1 MMMVVRI
8 LQKVTK
14 DLEEHKQ
21 HCQEFFMR
29 EMEKQKNY
37 TICTQLHCN
46 SFLGKIQAWPCSKLI
61 V

>member
-29 EMEKQKNY
+29 EMEKQKNLFKNLRAS
-37 TICTQLHCN
+37 IIQKGLNPLHTQ
-46 SFLGKIQAWPCSKLI
+46 
-61 V
+61 

>member
-21 HCQEFFMR
+21 HCQEFFYEGNGEAEELFNMHS
-29 EMEKQKNY
+29 
-37 TICTQLHCN
+37 IN
-46 SFLGKIQAWPCSKLI
+46 SSLGKIQAWPCSKLI